1 MRVSALG
8 ADELAAL
15 LAGPGLHL
23 RTGPALTRIRSRAPA
38 IAEHVARLYGEHRW
52 VPDECAESTVQ
63 VRIGRERLRPW
74 RQRARLLIDGAP
86 VMHPLAAGLAVPML
100 EWAMNWVVA
109 SRAHRHLLLHAAVAE
124 RDGRA
129 LLLPG
134 ASGAGKTTLCAL
146 LVARGWRLLSDE
158 FAIIDPARGSCVP
171 MPRPPSFKN
180 DAIAIA
186 RAAFPDGVFAPEYR
200 RAAKGTLC
208 YMRPPLDAV
217 AREMENA
224 APALVVLPRFAP
236 GTGCDPRPLGPAQL
250 HAALAGNAMNYGALG
265 EAGFRCVAGLAGAL
279 PAWRLAY
286 DDTERA
292 LGWLEATTAA
302 AR

>member
-1 MRVSALG
+1 MRVSGLG
-8 ADELAAL
+8 TGELAAL

-63 VRIGRERLRPW
+63 GRIGREPLRPW

-124 RDGRA
+124 RGGRA
-129 LLLPG
+129 LLMPG

-158 FAIIDPARGSCVP
+158 FAIIDPARGRGVT
-171 MPRPPSFKN
+171 MPRPPYLKD
-180 DAIAIA
+180 DAVTIA
-186 RAAFPDGVFAPEYR
+186 RATIPGAGIGPGYR

-208 YMRPPLDAV
+208 YMRPPRDAV
-217 AREMENA
+217 AREMESA

-236 GTGCDPRPLGPAQL
+236 GAGCDPRPLGPGQL
-250 HAALAGNAMNYGALG
+250 HAALAGNAMDYGALG
-265 EAGFRCVAGLAGAL
+265 EPGFRCVAALAATL

-286 DDTERA
+286 DDTQRA
-292 LGWLEATTAA
+292 LEWLEALTAA

>member
-1 MRVSALG
+1 MRVSGLG

-23 RTGPALTRIRSRAPA
+23 RTGPVLTRIRSSAPS
-38 IAEHVARLYGEHRW
+38 IAEHVARLYPDHLW
-52 VPDECAESTVQ
+52 VPDECAESTIQ
-63 VRIGRERLRPW
+63 VRIGRAPLRPW
-74 RQRARLLIDGAP
+74 RRHARLLVDGAP

-109 SRAHRHLLLHAAVAE
+109 SRAHRHLLIHAAVAA

-158 FAIIDPARGSCVP
+158 FAVIDPARGRCVP

-186 RAAFPDGVFAPEYR
+186 RATFPDAVFAPEYR
-200 RAAKGTLC
+200 RAAKGALC
-208 YMRPPLDAV
+208 YMRPPRDAV
-217 AREMENA
+217 AREMESA
-224 APALVVLPRFAP
+224 VPALVVLPRFAP
-236 GTGCDPRPLGPAQL
+236 GAGCDPRPLGPAQL

-265 EAGFRCVAGLAGAL
+265 ETGFRCVAALAATL

-286 DDTERA
+286 DDTQRA
-292 LGWLEATTAA
+292 LEWIEAVTAE